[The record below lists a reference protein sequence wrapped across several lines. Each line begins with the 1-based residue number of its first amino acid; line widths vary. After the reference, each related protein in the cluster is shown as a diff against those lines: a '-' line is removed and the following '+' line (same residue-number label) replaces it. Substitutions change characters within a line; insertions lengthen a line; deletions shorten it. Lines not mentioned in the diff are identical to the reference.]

1 MDSLQSQGS
10 NEGSNLRLARN
21 ASGRGNIGEQ
31 TWFFTSSIINPSRY
45 GHVHRIRYIRLLA
58 IPQLNK
64 GSGGGCANTIIDSGA
79 LRQNH
84 AGYIP
89 GAVAL
94 QSTRPTGS
102 GALPR
107 KSSGYRNR
115 GSAPV
120 SLSQGYTP
128 QKKLPSGG
136 KSPAPDAGDAWAV
149 RESATLPC
157 IFGDTTPADE
167 VCQRIGLRG
176 RADIPLKI
184 AHSRGSTDWCRP
196 GRICF
201 LMDRPP
207 RDAAPCGTGPRPS
220 PRRPAPLDALRRRSP
235 PSGRRG
241 RGASPGSP
249 LLRGADVNPS
259 GPAPWFPRYRPA
271 DAACSSHTRRNTAT
285 GTGRRSRPRRMSLA
299 RLPAGLQRQKLHSAN
314 ESWR

>member
-84 AGYIP
+84 GGYIP

-128 QKKLPSGG
+128 QKKLSSGG

-157 IFGDTTPADE
+157 IFGDTTPADT
-167 VCQRIGLRG
+167 
-176 RADIPLKI
+176 K
-184 AHSRGSTDWCRP
+184 
-196 GRICF
+196 F
-201 LMDRPP
+201 
-207 RDAAPCGTGPRPS
+207 
-220 PRRPAPLDALRRRSP
+220 
-235 PSGRRG
+235 
-241 RGASPGSP
+241 AS
-249 LLRGADVNPS
+249 V
-259 GPAPWFPRYRPA
+259 
-271 DAACSSHTRRNTAT
+271 
-285 GTGRRSRPRRMSLA
+285 
-299 RLPAGLQRQKLHSAN
+299 
-314 ESWR
+314 